1 MLCLTP
7 PPADSRG
14 QAWKQ
19 RGMCTHLTG
28 TSSDKQKAKEPD
40 SYQRRTADAGSL
52 FLEARAPFFK
62 IKSSITF
69 KAGGRQDF
77 TSRDFPPFI
86 QRLQMD
92 FFYSEIATNGKN
104 NQTILFELYRH
115 TYNHNAFWT
124 AHRTS
129 FTMLF
134 FIKKMLAVSETACC
148 LQIAIYIFLY
158 VRIANAFFIV
168 PCWIPWSFSIK
179 SICCRQFASTSSI
192 YLSISVNK
200 TEPDYFW
207 GYCSQIHVRDLQWQN

>member
-7 PPADSRG
+7 PLADSRG

-40 SYQRRTADAGSL
+40 SYQQRTADAGSL

-77 TSRDFPPFI
+77 TSHDFSPFI

-92 FFYSEIATNGKN
+92 FFYSLKKLRTEKITRQYCLNYTG
-104 NQTILFELYRH
+104 THTTTMPFELH
-115 TYNHNAFWT
+115 TGLH
-124 AHRTS
+124 S
-129 FTMLF
+129 L
-134 FIKKMLAVSETACC
+134 CC
-148 LQIAIYIFLY
+148 
-158 VRIANAFFIV
+158 
-168 PCWIPWSFSIK
+168 
-179 SICCRQFASTSSI
+179 SS
-192 YLSISVNK
+192 
-200 TEPDYFW
+200 
-207 GYCSQIHVRDLQWQN
+207 